1 MNYLPG
7 EKSFANHRAIEDRPA
22 DFTEQSWTGNPPS
35 AVGYRGPVQGL
46 TDDEGWPEWQPEH
59 GDGAEVLYRMY
70 DWRDRENGQTAGQQ
84 HKGGNEH
91 NSTCTDQLRANAS
104 ILSSSFKAIIFNI
117 KYEGVFFSK
126 GFLKSLGW

>member
-7 EKSFANHRAIEDRPA
+7 EKSFANHRAIEDRPT
-22 DFTEQSWTGNPPS
+22 DFTEQPWTGNPPS

-91 NSTCTDQLRANAS
+91 NSTCTDRSATRGIICI
-104 ILSSSFKAIIFNI
+104 ILYPVINSFKICI
-117 KYEGVFFSK
+117 
-126 GFLKSLGW
+126 L